1 MRGTTVRLII
11 CAVATLL
18 LFPACYRYAPIETAA
33 AAPGEP
39 VRVYITQDG
48 ADGFREVYEVDSAV
62 PNVRGTVVGRDAG
75 DLLLAV
81 EVARRQVGFQAVGLE
96 QTLRI
101 PESEILAAERRSLNA
116 LATSAFVGVVAGGVA
131 AILTFILES
140 EGEPAAPDPD
150 PDLMVPLIS
159 VPVGG

>member
-1 MRGTTVRLII
+1 MRGTTVGLTI
-11 CAVATLL
+11 CVAAILL
-18 LFPACYRYAPIETAA
+18 SGSACYRYVPIETAA
-33 AAPGEP
+33 ASAGEP
-39 VRVYITQDG
+39 VRVYITEDA
-48 ADGFREVYEVDSAV
+48 ADGFREVHEVDSAV
-62 PNVRGTVVGRDAG
+62 PRVRGTVVGRDAG
-75 DLLLAV
+75 DLLLLV
-81 EVARRQVGFQAVGLE
+81 EVAQRQVGFQAVGLE

-101 PESEILAAERRSLNA
+101 PEAGILATERRSLNG

-140 EGEPAAPDPD
+140 EGEPLPPEPD

>member
-1 MRGTTVRLII
+1 MRGTTAGLTI
-11 CAVATLL
+11 CSATILL
-18 LFPACYRYAPIETAA
+18 MSSACYRYVPIETAT

-39 VRVYITQDG
+39 VRVYITEDA
-48 ADGFREVYEVDSAV
+48 ADGFREVHEVDATV

-75 DLLLAV
+75 DLLLTV
-81 EVARRQVGFQAVGLE
+81 EVAQRQVGFQAIGLE

-101 PESEILAAERRSLNA
+101 PETEILATERRSLNG

-140 EGEPAAPDPD
+140 EGEPLPPEPDV
-150 PDLMVPLIS
+150 DLMVPLIS
-159 VPVGG
+159 VPVGR